1 MKFGI
6 AGAAFAVIAGFIGA
20 SAQAETAEQ
29 TALSQCVVMRTTGA
43 DRILAAKWIFAAM
56 AKSPQIAELS
66 AVNDQRRVELDKAF
80 SKLLTRIVMKD
91 CFAEVQ
97 PVAAENFEDAFEL
110 VGRSLGEVAMQEVM
124 GNENVDKAIA
134 AYTDYLSEDDF
145 KPLMDSLPK
154 RQSK

>member
-1 MKFGI
+1 
-6 AGAAFAVIAGFIGA
+6 
-20 SAQAETAEQ
+20 
-29 TALSQCVVMRTTGA
+29 
-43 DRILAAKWIFAAM
+43 M

-80 SKLLTRIVMKD
+80 GKLLTRIVMKD